1 VLPIDKYPAD
11 LTSRLTSRLAGKQP
25 PIDRTSPTMLRF
37 ANRPWLRGVALP
49 QLATMPE
56 LR

>member
-11 LTSRLTSRLAGKQP
+11 LTSRLAGKQP
-25 PIDRTSPTMLRF
+25 PIDRMTPTMLRF

-49 QLATMPE
+49 QLATAPE
-56 LR
+56 SC